1 MAAAPGDDIH
11 QQLAT
16 LLIRESVVQIRKT
29 NTTPPQ
35 ISVVDVDAVITGKGR
50 DLRCAPDSTRARALP
65 GSSRKIIMKRFASR
79 GRETPVGD
87 VYAIVE
93 VVMLTGGCARP
104 V

>member
-65 GSSRKIIMKRFASR
+65 GLVKN
-79 GRETPVGD
+79 
-87 VYAIVE
+87 
-93 VVMLTGGCARP
+93 
-104 V
+104 